1 MDIGSIGNLAS
12 VAAIRA
18 SAADPEL
25 AAVARIENTARARGY
40 SSSRKQA
47 VGRQDSAAIE
57 VPEEVP
63 AEPES
68 QENADGTGSQVSF
81 FA

>member
-25 AAVARIENTARARGY
+25 AAVARIESAARARGY
-40 SSSRKQA
+40 SSSRKQV
-47 VGRQDSAAIE
+47 VGRQDSDAVEAA
-57 VPEEVP
+57 EEAP

-68 QENADGTGSQVSF
+68 QENAEGTGGQISF